1 MQDLLMRVNPEFAT
15 RLSAQIEMAVER
27 AKEIPSPFDQ
37 AILGPNSASGRI
49 AIKKAI
55 KAFQVESDLIA
66 EAANVLSIKLNL

>member
-1 MQDLLMRVNPEFAT
+1 VA
-15 RLSAQIEMAVER
+15 R